1 MVVETV
7 SFTDYLLRCHYFVFL
22 FHLQCLKSNITVLVY
37 WKYVIFYGL
46 FFSHIVTYHIVSMF
60 PFSQMSLVL
69 HLQSNNGFVQLFYFS
84 FDIRSG
90 AYVRS
95 LRENFLN
102 VRKNMEPDQI
112 FLSRADQHCDVF

>member
-90 AYVRS
+90 AYVRCTYKINAS
-95 LRENFLN
+95 NAGFFQLFECTQ
-102 VRKNMEPDQI
+102 KYGT
-112 FLSRADQHCDVF
+112 